1 MALKLR
7 IFRNLSAQ
15 RSRRS
20 LDIHF
25 KRYQQD
31 SSQDLREFVK
41 VMKSLQDRMPIDET
55 PNLLEHAE
63 YIYIGTLGC
72 IGILKNWLTRAF
84 KKALEECATT
94 VTIEHLEKH
103 ILPVDTLENMLREIN
118 EGEKLFEKTD
128 SDRNR
133 LRMALGFD
141 PIASLTSNDSAAEP
155 VTPSSEQAPVKKPTR
170 KRRVGQRNP
179 KRDPVG
185 SESNAS

>member
-1 MALKLR
+1 MNV
-7 IFRNLSAQ
+7 I
-15 RSRRS
+15 
-20 LDIHF
+20 
-25 KRYQQD
+25 
-31 SSQDLREFVK
+31 
-41 VMKSLQDRMPIDET
+41 KSLQDRMPLEET

-84 KKALEECATT
+84 KEALQEGSKTI
-94 VTIEHLEKH
+94 TIEHLEKH

-118 EGEKLFEKTD
+118 EGEKLFKETD

-141 PIASLTSNDSAAEP
+141 PIASSTSTDSAAEP
-155 VTPSSEQAPVKKPTR
+155 VTPSSEQSPAAKPTR
-170 KRRVGQRNP
+170 KRKVGQRNP